1 MIILVVA
8 AVIVAA
14 ATAYAIWAM
23 GQERRIETTVRL
35 DARANEVWA
44 VLTDFPAYGEWNP
57 FLTAVS
63 GLLAEDERLDAT
75 FTQANGKTSRFRPRV
90 LRVSPARQIRWLGKL
105 GPGGLFDGEH
115 YFVLAPQEDGTTV
128 LTHGERFTGVL
139 VPLLGRLLAD
149 TEQGFTAM
157 NDALAAR
164 LAALGDGPDGD
175 ALDD

>member
-1 MIILVVA
+1 VIILVVA

-23 GQERRIETTVRL
+23 GQERRIETVVRL

-57 FLTAVS
+57 FLTAIS
-63 GLLAEDERLDAT
+63 GLLAEDERLEAT
-75 FTQANGKTSRFRPRV
+75 FTQPDGRTNRFRPRV

-115 YFVLAPQEDGTTV
+115 YFVLEPQEDGTTV

-139 VPLLGRLLAD
+139 VPLMPKPLAATERGFAAMNAALAD
-149 TEQGFTAM
+149 RLR
-157 NDALAAR
+157 ALE
-164 LAALGDGPDGD
+164 D
-175 ALDD
+175 

>member
-1 MIILVVA
+1 VTILIVLIVA

-23 GQERRIETTVRL
+23 GQERRIETTVHL

-57 FLTAVS
+57 FITAIS
-63 GLLAEDERLDAT
+63 GLLAEDERLEAV
-75 FTQANGKTSRFRPRV
+75 FLQPNGKKAAFRPRV

-115 YFVLAPQEDGTTV
+115 YFVLEPQSDGTTV

-139 VPLLGRLLAD
+139 VPLMSSLLAD
-149 TEQGFTAM
+149 TERGFTAM
-157 NDALAAR
+157 NNALEAR
-164 LAALGDGPDGD
+164 LKAVEE
-175 ALDD
+175 

>member
-1 MIILVVA
+1 MVVA
-8 AVIVAA
+8 AVLVAA

-23 GQERRIETTVRL
+23 GQERRIETEVRL

-63 GLLAEDERLDAT
+63 GLLAEDERLDVSFAGED
-75 FTQANGKTSRFRPRV
+75 GKVRRLRPRV

-115 YFVLAPQEDGTTV
+115 YFVLAPQEDGSTV

-139 VPLLGRLLAD
+139 VPLMSKSLAE
-149 TEQGFTAM
+149 TERGFDAM
-157 NDALAAR
+157 DAALTAR
-164 LAALGDGPDGD
+164 LAAAQAD
-175 ALDD
+175 

>member
-1 MIILVVA
+1 MIILVVV
-8 AVIVAA
+8 AVVVAA

-23 GQERRIETTVRL
+23 GQERRIETALRL

-57 FLTAVS
+57 FLTGMS
-63 GLLAEDERLDAT
+63 GLLAEDERLDVALT
-75 FTQANGKTSRFRPRV
+75 RGDGKVQRFRPRV

-139 VPLLGRLLAD
+139 VPLMSKALAD
-149 TEQGFTAM
+149 TERGFDAM
-157 NDALAAR
+157 NAALTAR
-164 LAALGDGPDGD
+164 LAAMDED
-175 ALDD
+175 

>member
-1 MIILVVA
+1 VIILVVA

-14 ATAYAIWAM
+14 ITAYAIWA
-23 GQERRIETTVRL
+23 GSKEHRIETTVHL

-57 FLTAVS
+57 FITAIS
-63 GLLAEDERLDAT
+63 GLLAEDERLEVR
-75 FTQANGKTSRFRPRV
+75 FTQAGGKTVTFRPRV

-115 YFVLAPQEDGTTV
+115 YFVLEPQQDGTTM
-128 LTHGERFTGVL
+128 LTHGERFTGIL
-139 VPLLGRLLAD
+139 VPLMGKTINE
-149 TEQGFTAM
+149 TEGGFTSM

-164 LAALGDGPDGD
+164 LKEVGD
-175 ALDD
+175 

>member
-1 MIILVVA
+1 MIILIILIIA

-14 ATAYAIWAM
+14 ITAYGIWAM
-23 GQERRIETTVRL
+23 GQEHRIETTLHL

-57 FLTAVS
+57 FITEIS
-63 GLLAEDERLDAT
+63 GLLAEDERLAVV
-75 FTQANGKTSRFRPRV
+75 FLQPNGKTARFRPRV

-115 YFVLAPQEDGTTV
+115 YFVLEPQADGTTV

-139 VPLLGRLLAD
+139 VPLMSSLLAD
-149 TEQGFTAM
+149 TEQGFTSM
-157 NDALAAR
+157 NSALTAR
-164 LAALGDGPDGD
+164 LKAAED
-175 ALDD
+175 